1 MLRMWMNTFMIHDM
15 EKTKLSKKFSLIFR
29 VVVYKWRCGCMRMEV
44 WLFAVNL
51 YGRVRKRLRFP
62 CRTTPYA
69 LCDHGM
75 LHVPGILRNVCT
87 LSWSTSQ
94 EVT

>member
-1 MLRMWMNTFMIHDM
+1 MRM
-15 EKTKLSKKFSLIFR
+15 EVSLYTNGG
-29 VVVYKWRCGCMRMEV
+29 VVVYKWWCGCIQMEV
-44 WLFAVNL
+44 WLLAVNL

-62 CRTTPYA
+62 CRTTRYA